1 MEASGAC
8 AQSLEA
14 TLKDARSRLRKHKK
28 NARISEHIVPRK
40 LALKSHLKPVEK
52 ATARKESAVR
62 CEKRNSVDENSND
75 IVTSPG
81 RVNWAE
87 SNPRKRFHFGAEL
100 TQVLQQWMVKRST
113 VVSTVAV
120 HTVT

>member
-40 LALKSHLKPVEK
+40 LALKSRLKPVET
-52 ATARKESAVR
+52 ATSRF
-62 CEKRNSVDENSND
+62 EKRNSVDENSND

-81 RVNWAE
+81 RGNWAE

-113 VVSTVAV
+113 VVSTVFCSC
-120 HTVT
+120 TLYIL